1 MVESLWGE
9 KREQTTIMRRGDH
22 QLKIV
27 LPPISLLLPAPLHS
41 LVILIDHGRAKIEG
55 ASSAERRT
63 CGEGSF
69 VTRRT
74 SPSSRLNT

>member
-27 LPPISLLLPAPLHS
+27 LLPISLLLPAPSTPWL
-41 LVILIDHGRAKIEG
+41 
-55 ASSAERRT
+55 
-63 CGEGSF
+63 F
-69 VTRRT
+69 
-74 SPSSRLNT
+74 